1 MAALKYAPSSALTS
15 SSSAKRKGLQMFA
28 YIKRTWVI
36 GREFDFPITFI
47 ICEIIRGLFTHV
59 NVITEI

>member
-1 MAALKYAPSSALTS
+1 ML
-15 SSSAKRKGLQMFA
+15 A

-47 ICEIIRGLFTHV
+47 LREIMRGLFTHV